1 MEKAFSG
8 EIEVSPTRAKREAN
22 NYLSRDVST
31 GLYAE
36 HPTLIWGEKPRWRLS
51 LSLRLPSLET
61 TEIPG
66 SIEIDALT
74 GEVVSLSANQLKLI
88 RSGVIGLDQI
98 E

>member
-36 HPTLIWGEKPRWRLS
+36 HPTLIWGGEA
-51 LSLRLPSLET
+51 SLEALFKL
-61 TEIPG
+61 
-66 SIEIDALT
+66 ALT
-74 GEVVSLSANQLKLI
+74 EFGDNGNSW
-88 RSGVIGLDQI
+88 LDRNRCLDW
-98 E
+98 